1 MLRKLEINEIK
12 EEARI
17 QLHELEIE
25 KNDVLHNLKF
35 KLKYGSLKNRY
46 LKRSNSCDDEIE
58 LRIESKVITDEINR
72 LKEEVRNNKNISL
85 SNETENELFLSDLKY
100 EEKDVMNNIMT
111 SEKKLR
117 KLKIPSSY
125 IIGIK
130 HLILSA

>member
-1 MLRKLEINEIK
+1 M
-12 EEARI
+12 
-17 QLHELEIE
+17 
-25 KNDVLHNLKF
+25 KF

-46 LKRSNSCDDEIE
+46 LKRSNSCDDEVE
-58 LRIESKVITDEINR
+58 LRVESKVITDEINR

-111 SEKKLR
+111 SETKLR